1 MPQRP
6 YLSLS
11 TLREQF
17 IYPHTIKDI
26 ANGVDALDK
35 KLYNYLQLLHLDH
48 LLDDYSFDSIEN
60 WSDIFSGG
68 EQQRVGFVRVFYH
81 RPKFC
86 IMDEATAALDE
97 ESERICM
104 TQCKSRGISFISV
117 GHRLS
122 LIKYHTKK
130 ITLKLNQG
138 PDGGGTYEIEDI

>member
-1 MPQRP
+1 M
-6 YLSLS
+6 
-11 TLREQF
+11 
-17 IYPHTIKDI
+17 
-26 ANGVDALDK
+26 G
-35 KLYNYLQLLHLDH
+35 H
-48 LLDDYSFDSIEN
+48 LLVDGDGLDNIAP
-60 WSDIFSGG
+60 WSDILSGG
-68 EQQRVGFVRVFYH
+68 EQQRIGFVRLFYH

-138 PDGGGTYEIEDI
+138 PDGGSTYEIEDI